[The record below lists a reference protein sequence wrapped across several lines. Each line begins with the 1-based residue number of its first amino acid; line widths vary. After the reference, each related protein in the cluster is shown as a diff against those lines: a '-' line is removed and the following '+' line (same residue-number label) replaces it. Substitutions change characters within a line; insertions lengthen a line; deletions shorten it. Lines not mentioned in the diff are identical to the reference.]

1 MKKANRFLT
10 LAMAAVVAASLLAG
24 CGQKAGG
31 QASGPAQ
38 GGPSSKAELMD
49 AQAGKLEGEAAAGMV
64 DKLVTTLSTSS
75 FDTSPFAPPTMGMI
89 MKPMMYATLVYREY
103 YGAPLEDC
111 TMWLAKSVTAVDDFT
126 YDIELYDYITDSKG
140 NHIDADDVIFSYE
153 MSGSL
158 GQFLNVGTN
167 MESLTKT
174 GDHSLRM
181 VINKKAPG
189 VLEDLLSNTQLYIVD
204 KEWYEGASEEERRSD
219 PAVTGAYRVSS
230 VVSGSSAVLEAVENY
245 WQTDVSLRPKAAYQ
259 NVKTVEF
266 KVITEAS
273 MRAIAL
279 ENKEVDIT
287 TVNNSDLPHF
297 FENGQAKEGY
307 NVAIEGGT
315 SGTHLFL
322 NMDSGK
328 SVLADNP
335 ELRKAVLYAV
345 SSEDVMFAT
354 GADEYTGQVLH
365 TLGTQNQA
373 GYLPQWDQED
383 YFDYDPEKARQH
395 LEAAGY
401 KPGEVTLRVMT
412 SSMLFN
418 DSVRAVLIANLE
430 AAGFKVDSLA
440 VDQALF
446 NTYKNDSTQWDMM
459 IDLKGGQTGHIIGC
473 WDYCFNP
480 SGYTNGSVCFT
491 HDDTLVK
498 LLEEANNKS
507 DEASMIAFHNYL
519 KEQAICKGL
528 YASLSATASSDGIL
542 EITMG
547 SMGSTYL
554 PNALVFSADYQSV
567 G

>member
-1 MKKANRFLT
+1 MKTVKQLVA
-10 LAMAAVVAASLLAG
+10 LALAILMLGSLLAG
-24 CGQKAGG
+24 CGKGSADKA
-31 QASGPAQ
+31 SEPAAQ
-38 GGPSSKAELMD
+38 ETTAPKLMEV
-49 AQAGKLEGEAAAGMV
+49 QEGKMEGEKATEMV
-64 DKLVTTLSTSS
+64 DKLVTTIPTAS
-75 FDTSPFAPPTMGMI
+75 FDTSPFAPPTMGMV
-89 MKPMMYATLVYREY
+89 MKPMMYATLIYRTY

-111 TMWLAKSVTAVDDFT
+111 DMWLAKSVTKVDDLT

-140 NHIDADDVIFSYE
+140 NNIDADDVIFSYE
-153 MSGSL
+153 MSQSL

-174 GDHSLRM
+174 GDYSLRM
-181 VINKKAPG
+181 VINKTAPG

-204 KEWYEGASEEERRSD
+204 KDWYESASEEERRSD
-219 PAVTGAYRVSS
+219 PAVTGAYRVTS

-245 WQTDVSLRPKAAYQ
+245 WQNDVSLRPRAAYQ

-279 ENKEVDIT
+279 ENGEVDVTSI
-287 TVNNSDLPHF
+287 NNSDLPHF
-297 FENGQAKEGY
+297 FENGKAKEGY
-307 NVAIEGGT
+307 NVAIAGGT
-315 SGTHLFL
+315 TGNHLFL

-328 SVLADNP
+328 SVLADNVD
-335 ELRKAVLYAV
+335 LRRAVLYAI
-345 SSEDVMFAT
+345 SSEDLMYAT
-354 GADEYTGQVLH
+354 GADEYTGIISR
-365 TLGTQNQA
+365 TLGTKNQA
-373 GYLPQWDQED
+373 GYLPQWDTEE
-383 YFDYDPEKARQH
+383 YFDYNPEKAAEC
-395 LEAAGY
+395 LTAAGY

-412 SSMLFN
+412 SSMLFT
-418 DSVRAVLIANLE
+418 DSFRAVLIANLE
-430 AAGFKVDSLA
+430 EAGFKVDSLA

-446 NTYKNDSTQWDMM
+446 NTYKNDSTQWDVM

-491 HDDTLVK
+491 HDDTLTQ
-498 LLEEANNKS
+498 LLDDANNKG

-519 KEQAICKGL
+519 KDQAICKGL
-528 YASLSATASSDGIL
+528 YTSLSATASTDGIL

-547 SMGSTYL
+547 AMGSTLL
-554 PNALVFSADYQSV
+554 PNALVFAADYESV